1 MNKIFKTKFNKKLGA
16 WVAVSEFAR
25 SFCKNSKVVAV
36 GVALVA
42 TAGIVE
48 AKQTITEEV
57 EIKESVVVK
66 KDVTVDG
73 DVFLDGFRIHAGGP
87 TFIIDHVYP
96 YPKNNLWE
104 PMYFNVQIG
113 MGASA
118 QGQQSFAIGQ
128 YSEANGPNNFA
139 VGHYARAQGDKSN
152 SFGYNSYASI
162 GSVSVGNNNVAM
174 WNSFASGQHNYAFT
188 NKAVSVGLHNASYG
202 KNAISIGAANTSTT
216 EAASSMGVFNYAGPS
231 NLLGSKEVNG
241 VMTPRLLDV
250 INTNPLPYEPIS
262 DKPEDQLSAI
272 YINSIKARL
281 WNTSK
286 YWQNSGLTFT
296 ANDYDSL
303 KYLNEKEQQEIS
315 KAIEKAGKNWPHNHQ
330 SAVGNF
336 NTVTGGFASGFGTY
350 NTAIGDES
358 SALGHNN
365 LSLGT
370 FSSAIGSWN
379 VSLGTSSTAV
389 GMRNIASA
397 EHSVAVGYS
406 NRASGYDAIAIGMDN
421 YSKNDATTSDGSNLD
436 GTSLVRW
443 VQGSIGIGIGNDVGD
458 DALGFGNGNVV
469 NARSIAV
476 GTKNSILNNII
487 SVNNNSQIIIDENKK
502 IGNSY
507 GFVFGYNNKI
517 YSGRSAS
524 TKNVNISGSHN
535 FAQNAE
541 QSSIFGFK
549 NYLGAQVDFTDVRP
563 DKDPKVEELNVYRI
577 SLATVIGNQNYS
589 NASKSIVIGHS
600 NGLTYGAQ
608 NSIVIGSNIKANR
621 ANAIYLGINASTN
634 GYQKVTIPE
643 GAKWAGADNKG
654 KDWVMTIGRP
664 DQERQI
670 QNVAA
675 GRISETSTDAV
686 NGSQLNYYVTD
697 LTSKIT
703 AVTTQAG
710 NGLQSIVFNANSNI
724 DGSTNGYKFD
734 KTKTSVF
741 IKGLDGNTNRS
752 IFDDG
757 NNILTFVDGEGIRIA
772 LKKSPTLENLIL
784 TGSATVA
791 PQITFKTGGADYVL
805 LFKDQGAQ
813 GLAGTQPKARLN
825 FKEEDIATLS
835 DGYAVSGTTGKANAP
850 LNTELNFVGDSNIE
864 TTVTQDPK
872 GKTTIKIS
880 FKGSTSGSSTQEEIK
895 AGANKPLDEGGANP
909 VDGVKELDIVGHADN
924 KDKPTTDFDGG
935 KNIQTTVA
943 KDETSGKTTVQVA
956 LKKNL
961 EVNSVTLDS
970 DGSKPTKLAVNKKG
984 TPALGKAAKKS
995 RLAVKAKDGES
1006 EDIATINDGL
1016 SFQGDG
1022 TKQINKSLNKTLK
1035 ITGGQKDASKLAK
1048 DSNVGVLVEGEGE
1061 NQVLAVRLSKNLT
1074 GLDSAEFGDKVTVN
1088 ASGLQIKDGPSVTE
1102 KGIDAGD
1109 MRITNIAPGMEDT
1122 DAVNVGQMNNKISK
1136 TRKELRN
1143 QIEERYGDSAAGI
1156 ASAMAVATL
1165 PQPYKPGQNIMSV
1178 AGSSHEGHT
1187 AMAVGISRISKS
1199 GKWVLKGN
1207 VSGNGRGQVS
1217 AGVGAGF
1224 TWE

>member
-1 MNKIFKTKFNKKLGA
+1 MNKIFKSKFNKTLGS
-16 WVAVSEFAR
+16 WVAVSEHVKG
-25 SFCKNSKVVAV
+25 FCKNSKVVAV

-42 TAGIVE
+42 TAGFVE

-57 EIKESVVVK
+57 EITESVVLK
-66 KDVTVDG
+66 DDVTVDG
-73 DVFLDGFRIHAGGP
+73 DVFLDGFRIHAEGP
-87 TFIIDHVYP
+87 TFSIDHVNP

-128 YSEANGPNNFA
+128 YSEANGSNNFA
-139 VGHYARAQGDKSN
+139 LGHYARAQGDKSTVL
-152 SFGYNSYASI
+152 GYNSYASI

-202 KNAISIGAANTSTT
+202 QNAISIGAANTSTT

-231 NLLGSKEVNG
+231 NLLGSKDVNG

-250 INTNPLPYEPIS
+250 LNALPYEPIS
-262 DKPEDQLSAI
+262 NKPEDQLSAI

-296 ANDYDSL
+296 TNDYDSL
-303 KYLNEKEQQEIS
+303 KYLSEKEQQEIS
-315 KAIEKAGKNWPHNHQ
+315 KAIEKAGKDWPHNHQ

-358 SALGHNN
+358 SAFGHNN

-397 EHSVAVGYS
+397 DYSVAVGYT
-406 NRASGYDAIAIGMDN
+406 NRASGYDAIAIGIDN

-524 TKNVNISGSHN
+524 TINVNISGSHN

-563 DKDPKVEELNVYRI
+563 DKDPKVKELNVYRI

-589 NASKSIVIGHS
+589 SASKSIVIGHS

-621 ANAIYLGINASTN
+621 ANAIYLGINASTD

-654 KDWVMTIGRP
+654 KDWVMTIGQP
-664 DQERQI
+664 GQERQI
-670 QNVAA
+670 QHVAA
-675 GRISETSTDAV
+675 GRINKDSTDAI
-686 NGSQLNYYVTD
+686 NGSQLYW
-697 LTSKIT
+697 
-703 AVTTQAG
+703 
-710 NGLQSIVFNANSNI
+710 F
-724 DGSTNGYKFD
+724 
-734 KTKTSVF
+734 
-741 IKGLDGNTNRS
+741 
-752 IFDDG
+752 
-757 NNILTFVDGEGIRIA
+757 
-772 LKKSPTLENLIL
+772 KKSLDEKIGELLPAI
-784 TGSATVA
+784 
-791 PQITFKTGGADYVL
+791 ADE
-805 LFKDQGAQ
+805 KG
-813 GLAGTQPKARLN
+813 
-825 FKEEDIATLS
+825 
-835 DGYAVSGTTGKANAP
+835 
-850 LNTELNFVGDSNIE
+850 
-864 TTVTQDPK
+864 TTVTPK
-872 GKTTIKIS
+872 EDKVVIG
-880 FKGSTSGSSTQEEIK
+880 GGVPEEN
-895 AGANKPLDEGGANP
+895 NKPENFTTGNITTETEIGADGKNTGKLNIKLAKNLKGLESAEFVDENGNGTVINK
-909 VDGVKELDIVGHADN
+909 DGIKTVVKE
-924 KDKPTTDFDGG
+924 KDSEGKDVIKEIAMGTNFAGDDG
-935 KNIQTTVA
+935 K
-943 KDETSGKTTVQVA
+943 
-956 LKKNL
+956 
-961 EVNSVTLDS
+961 
-970 DGSKPTKLAVNKKG
+970 AVNI
-984 TPALGKAAKKS
+984 P
-995 RLAVKAKDGES
+995 
-1006 EDIATINDGL
+1006 
-1016 SFQGDG
+1016 
-1022 TKQINKSLNKTLK
+1022 LNKTLNLK
-1035 ITGGQKDASKLAK
+1035 GGATDVSNEDNIGVVKGNDNTLNVRLAK
-1048 DSNVGVLVEGEGE
+1048 NLKGIESIDGLKEMSYDEMQEAENKNKAVSVKSLENYLEKYGSGGTSSGSGEFNGDAGGKE
-1061 NQVLAVRLSKNLT
+1061 ITNLKPGT
-1074 GLDSAEFGDKVTVN
+1074 KHDSAAT
-1088 ASGLQIKDGPSVTE
+1088 
-1102 KGIDAGD
+1102 
-1109 MRITNIAPGMEDT
+1109 
-1122 DAVNVGQMNNKISK
+1122 VGQV
-1136 TRKELRN
+1136 
-1143 QIEERYGDSAAGI
+1143 EERYDDALG
-1156 ASAMAVATL
+1156 ASAMAMATSGL
-1165 PQPYKPGQNIMSV
+1165 PQATAPGKSMVSVAGSTLDGKQGYALGISTVSGNGKWVIKGSV
-1178 AGSSHEGHT
+1178 AGSSRKQLGAT
-1187 AMAVGISRISKS
+1187 I
-1199 GKWVLKGN
+1199 
-1207 VSGNGRGQVS
+1207 
-1217 AGVGAGF
+1217 GAGYQ
-1224 TWE
+1224 W